1 LPLNL
6 RLLFILKHHVKL
18 GGCAFKILILSQ
30 FNHFH
35 ALMRVTFFRTEFGS
49 VVSKGSMAFSQTM
62 RYGLFCLGLRLLS
75 VLGFSLSVVVA
86 WLPVWG

>member
-1 LPLNL
+1 
-6 RLLFILKHHVKL
+6 
-18 GGCAFKILILSQ
+18 
-30 FNHFH
+30 
-35 ALMRVTFFRTEFGS
+35 MRVTFFRTEFGS